1 MRKTPN
7 PSLGRRQGGIA
18 LIVVMVMLLLG
29 SILVLGSSRT
39 NWLNEALVGSESDY
53 QRAYAAAEAIMADA
67 EADIRGRLPGGAACN
82 PLLNFVGCRD
92 ETLVFFPRDTVSD
105 DLDLL
110 DARLAGALCRQG
122 ICRPPNNVGLGPG
135 WWDVDF
141 AAMTANPRT
150 VNAMAATYGE
160 FTGADALATG
170 NPLLLV
176 TPAIPP
182 RAWYWVEV
190 FEYDTSSALN
200 IPSGALPIPAD
211 NLIYRITAIA
221 QGQKAGTRVVL
232 RAVFVLNDS
241 RLQS

>member
-1 MRKTPN
+1 MKTMRNRTI
-7 PSLGRRQGGIA
+7 GRRQGGIA

-82 PLLNFVGCRD
+82 PLPNFVGCRD
-92 ETLVFFPRDTVSD
+92 ETRVYFPRDTVSD

-110 DARLAGALCRQG
+110 DARLAGVLCRQG
-122 ICRPPNNVGLGPG
+122 ICRPPNNAGLGAG
-135 WWDVDF
+135 WWDANF

-150 VNAMAATYGE
+150 LNAMAATYGE
-160 FTGADALATG
+160 FTGANALATG
-170 NPLLLV
+170 NPILLV
-176 TPAIPP
+176 DADNPP

-190 FEYDTSSALN
+190 FEFDTSSALN
-200 IPSGALPIPAD
+200 TPSGELPIPAD

-221 QGQKAGTRVVL
+221 QGQRPGTRVVL